1 MQGCEMAG
9 SSVEE
14 QLDRAMAWACVG
26 TSPNSTVGGG
36 SSRVIGI
43 PTEFHEHLRRR
54 RQLLWTGQE
63 QAANILRLSG
73 AVLEFEDSREGFLS
87 SAAGRHLEL
96 SNSINEAGRVW
107 QHTYHNMVARLESA
121 CLLFTNSEM
130 EWQSAQ
136 KSIEAANLCLSSA
149 LDELNLVSGEATTLS
164 GI

>member
-1 MQGCEMAG
+1 MQGCEIAG

-121 CLLFTNSEM
+121 CLSFTSRSYFT
-130 EWQSAQ
+130 SA
-136 KSIEAANLCLSSA
+136 
-149 LDELNLVSGEATTLS
+149 VTV
-164 GI
+164 